1 MSKTKSI
8 IQVKVKAQKC
18 LTYQMPPKRVEI
30 RKQKKQAQHFLSQ
43 LIIQNFQP
51 KSNWNVSN
59 KPLPDYI

>member
-1 MSKTKSI
+1 
-8 IQVKVKAQKC
+8 
-18 LTYQMPPKRVEI
+18 MPPKRVEI

-43 LIIQNFQP
+43 LIIQNFLP